1 MKSRV
6 ILRQEKLL
14 TKISLLIEYV
24 LSYTAKRYLLT
35 ALGFTGRSLKI
46 GGL

>member
-1 MKSRV
+1 MKSHV
-6 ILRQEKLL
+6 ILQQEKLI
-14 TKISLLIEYV
+14 KISLLIEYV